1 MIEGVMMKS
10 DNAYSIAVRKPD
22 GKIVTKKKRFRSLC
36 QKYKILSIPFVRG
49 VIQLA
54 EMLVIGM
61 KALIW
66 SADVAEEKESEK
78 LNKKEVGFTILIA
91 ILLTIGIFI
100 VLPYY
105 ATKIFVSKHG
115 VFFNIIDGIIR
126 VIVFF
131 AYLIIIGLFKDM
143 RRVFQYHGAEH
154 MAVGCY
160 EAKKPLTPKNCR
172 KYSRLHPRCGTSF
185 LLYVIV
191 ISIIAFSIIK
201 TDLWY
206 VNLGIRILF
215 IPLIVGVSYEILKLA
230 SKFEHN
236 IFFRILILPG
246 LWTQKITT
254 KKPDNKQLEVAIA
267 ALKKVL

>member
-1 MIEGVMMKS
+1 MKS
-10 DNAYSIAVRKPD
+10 DTAYAVAVRKPD
-22 GKIVTKKKRFRSLC
+22 DKIITKKKRFTSLSK
-36 QKYKILSIPFVRG
+36 KYKILNLPFVRG
-49 VIQLA
+49 VIQLG

-61 KALIW
+61 KTLIW
-66 SADVAEEKESEK
+66 SADVAEEKEDEK
-78 LNKKEVGFTILIA
+78 LNKKEIGITLLIA

-105 ATKIFVSKHG
+105 ATKLFVEKHG
-115 VFFNIIDGIIR
+115 LFFNIIDGVMR
-126 VIVFF
+126 VLVFF

-160 EAKKPLTPKNCR
+160 EDNKPLTPKNCR

-191 ISIIAFSIIK
+191 ISILAFSIIK
-201 TDLWY
+201 TDVWY
-206 VNLGIRILF
+206 VNIGIRILF

-230 SKFEHN
+230 SKYEHN
-236 IFFRILILPG
+236 FFFRILIMPG
-246 LWTQKITT
+246 LWTQRITT
-254 KKPDNKQLEVAIA
+254 KKPDDKQLEVAIA
-267 ALKKVL
+267 ALKEVV